1 MPEIVGV
8 RFRSCGKI
16 YDFESEGLTLKPGD
30 LVIVES
36 EMGLSIGTVVQ
47 ARGIAVKEEASLE
60 TADAPPAAEDLPL
73 KEGREEAEEEKE
85 QRHEHKELKKVLR
98 MASEEDLKENESNA
112 RLKKEA
118 FDFCKERVM
127 ARGLQMKLIRTDVTL
142 DRKRI
147 IFYFVSEKR
156 IDFRELVK
164 DLAQKFRTR
173 IEMRQ
178 VGVRDEAKFTGGLG
192 ICGRPLCCTS
202 FLVEFAPISI
212 KMAKKQELV
221 LNTGKLSGC
230 CGRLMCCLSYEYRD
244 AADLREEEENL
255 INEREVET
263 AEAEE
268 APAQVIEPEII
279 HPHEMDQEE
288 IVREAFSPES
298 GAAPAAREGE
308 ATGEAAKTGE
318 QRKRKK
324 RRWKRRGKGHHHQ
337 EGHHQRGGPKPST

>member
-16 YDFESEGLTLKPGD
+16 YDFEAQGLELKPGD

-36 EMGLSIGTVVQ
+36 EMGLSVGSVV
-47 ARGIAVKEEASLE
+47 RK
-60 TADAPPAAEDLPL
+60 ADRP
-73 KEGREEAEEEKE
+73 AEE
-85 QRHEHKELKKVLR
+85 KELKKVLR
-98 MASEEDLKENESNA
+98 MASEEDLRESEANT

-118 FDFCKERVM
+118 FDFCKERIM
-127 ARGLQMKLIRTDVTL
+127 ARGLLMKLIRTDATL

-244 AADLREEEENL
+244 TEEPEEEEIIL
-255 INEREVET
+255 KD
-263 AEAEE
+263 
-268 APAQVIEPEII
+268 EPEEEETFLS
-279 HPHEMDQEE
+279 PVEMAPQ
-288 IVREAFSPES
+288 IKISPETS
-298 GAAPAAREGE
+298 PETTPRSDQIPDQIPEQIVEEVLAPVRGKPPAPEHGRAEYGRAEHRREQGAQGAQGPPGNVPRETPGGE
-308 ATGEAAKTGE
+308 RK
-318 QRKRKK
+318 KRKK
-324 RRWKRRGKGHHHQ
+324 KRWKKRGKDRQ
-337 EGHHQRGGPKPST
+337 KPST